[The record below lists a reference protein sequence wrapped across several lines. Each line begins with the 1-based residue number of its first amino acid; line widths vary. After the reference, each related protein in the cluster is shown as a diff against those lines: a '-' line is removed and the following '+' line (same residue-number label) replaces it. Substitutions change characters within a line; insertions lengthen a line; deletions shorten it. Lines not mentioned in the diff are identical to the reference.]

1 MQITSASPSTSNISS
16 LADAAIEQVAHSLE
30 HAARL
35 SRPSEACFA
44 DREAALLRLANEA
57 VRRCLQADLRRV
69 EEDHT
74 HELIVV
80 RTGNGRLPTR
90 SDGTTINEEAVQH
103 QEAGALEPG
112 QPGAL
117 RHLRLHL
124 KPGRYE
130 LLCNMA
136 GHYFGG
142 MHARLQV
149 G

>member
-1 MQITSASPSTSNISS
+1 MRGISY
-16 LADAAIEQVAHSLE
+16 
-30 HAARL
+30 
-35 SRPSEACFA
+35 
-44 DREAALLRLANEA
+44 RLALPALTTALFLLAPGCGSEGAPKRAEAPVVRISEHDFKIKAPSRVRAGAVDLA
-57 VRRCLQADLRRV
+57 VRNHGPD
-69 EEDHT
+69 T

-103 QEAGALEPG
+103 QEAGALAPG
-112 QPGAL
+112 QPGAF

-130 LLCNMA
+130 LFCNMA